1 MDVVRE
7 IASSRTGN
15 VGPYSDVPKETILIT
30 DVKINKAP
38 L

>member
-1 MDVVRE
+1 VRE

-15 VGPYSDVPKETILIT
+15 VGPYSDVPKESVIINGIT
-30 DVKINKAP
+30 VNKTP